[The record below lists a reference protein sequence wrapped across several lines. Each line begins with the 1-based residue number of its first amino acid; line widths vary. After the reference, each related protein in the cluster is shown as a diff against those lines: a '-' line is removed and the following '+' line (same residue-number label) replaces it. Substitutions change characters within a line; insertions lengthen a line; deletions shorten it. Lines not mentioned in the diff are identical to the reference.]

1 MMSKAENSNI
11 ANLSE
16 EEKADLIESRALAK
30 QMALLAHDRHC
41 TDVVIYELIDKS
53 PVAKHF
59 VIATGTSDQQI
70 KSLGMEMIKDAK
82 QNETEIFT
90 RAGMQQGKW
99 IVIDLIDVVIHLF
112 DGEYR
117 KFYDLELLWG
127 DAPLVKWERDETDS

>member
-1 MMSKAENSNI
+1 
-11 ANLSE
+11 
-16 EEKADLIESRALAK
+16 
-30 QMALLAHDRHC
+30 
-41 TDVVIYELIDKS
+41 VIYELIGKS

>member
-1 MMSKAENSNI
+1 MSEAENTFSE
-11 ANLSE
+11 NLSDD
-16 EEKADLIESRALAK
+16 EKANLIESRNLAK

-41 TDVVIYELIDKS
+41 TDVVIYELIGKS

-70 KSLGMEMIKDAK
+70 KSLGMEMIKEAK
-82 QNETEIFT
+82 ESETEIFT

-117 KFYDLELLWG
+117 NFYDLELMWG
-127 DAPLVKWERDETDS
+127 DAPQVKWERDEADS